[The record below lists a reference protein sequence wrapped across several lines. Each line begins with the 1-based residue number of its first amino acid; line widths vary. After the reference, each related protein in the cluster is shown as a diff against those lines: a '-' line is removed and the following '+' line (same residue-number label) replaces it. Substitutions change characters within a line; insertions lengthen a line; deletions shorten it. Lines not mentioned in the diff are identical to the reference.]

1 MVSPR
6 TCSRSWPTVVVAIVV
21 LLTNRGQDVPT
32 TNAPRMKPPEDEP
45 ARKRAGRL
53 SPIPVQLWRAYR
65 VNDALVEAWAHDHGL
80 ELTDGNR
87 PIVAR
92 YLRRAQVAR
101 TWGGIAGVIVP
112 SVIDLGVA

>member
-1 MVSPR
+1 MSAPATIAIVLA
-6 TCSRSWPTVVVAIVV
+6 VAIP
-21 LLTNRGQDVPT
+21 L
-32 TNAPRMKPPEDEP
+32 
-45 ARKRAGRL
+45 
-53 SPIPVQLWRAYR
+53 QLVRAYR
-65 VNDALVEAWAHDHGL
+65 VKDAHVEAWARDHGL

-112 SVIDLGVA
+112 SVIDLGVALPGADNHHAPARRRSRVVNIQGDELGEPQPV